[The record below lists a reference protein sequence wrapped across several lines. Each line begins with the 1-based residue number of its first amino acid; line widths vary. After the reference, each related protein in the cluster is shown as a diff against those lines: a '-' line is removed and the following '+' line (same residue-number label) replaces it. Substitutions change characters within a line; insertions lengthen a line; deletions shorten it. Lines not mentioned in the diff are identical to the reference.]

1 MKVVSDTVK
10 SFYKEL
16 GVKTVTTLNCPQEN
30 ASDITTTT
38 NPEKDPFEE
47 VLENSDFANDNL
59 EQKSN
64 EDEIEFITS
73 DTLENDEKVS
83 YSDILIEVL
92 DNNRNAATKNLDL
105 QDQVVQNGDVESENF
120 EEKSRDGSPKVLE
133 NGLVNG
139 SVLELQNVKPVQNGT
154 VASTFSSDDTS
165 EDKTNS
171 GDQNQTILIFIIL
184 KFLMTV
190 WKKEKFTLPDQK
202 IFRQI
207 NLEKKGCFHGIFA
220 TC

>member
-30 ASDITTTT
+30 ESDITTTT

-59 EQKSN
+59 EQKSK

-92 DNNRNAATKNLDL
+92 DNNRNAATKNFDL
-105 QDQVVQNGDVESENF
+105 QDQVVQNGDFESKNF

-133 NGLVNG
+133 NGLTNG
-139 SVLELQNVKPVQNGT
+139 QSMLELQNVKPVQNGT
-154 VASTFSSDDTS
+154 AALTFSSDDIS
-165 EDKTNS
+165 EDKTNTGAQILREINVGKFRIS
-171 GDQNQTILIFIIL
+171 NANIFDNFNTKIPSNQISQPL
-184 KFLMTV
+184 
-190 WKKEKFTLPDQK
+190 ELPK
-202 IFRQI
+202 WLLLR
-207 NLEKKGCFHGIFA
+207 L
-220 TC
+220 

>member
-1 MKVVSDTVK
+1 MLKSLSFSLQNNNIQFVIFSEMKVVSDTVK

-30 ASDITTTT
+30 ESVITTTT
-38 NPEKDPFEE
+38 NPEIDPFEE
-47 VLENSDFANDNL
+47 VLENSEFATDNL

-92 DNNRNAATKNLDL
+92 DNNRNATTKNFDL

-120 EEKSRDGSPKVLE
+120 EEKSRDGSPKVFE
-133 NGLVNG
+133 NGLTNG
-139 SVLELQNVKPVQNGT
+139 QSMLEFQNVKPVQNGT
-154 VASTFSSDDTS
+154 TASTFSSDDTS
-165 EDKTNS
+165 EHKTNT
-171 GDQNQTILIFIIL
+171 GAQILREINVG
-184 KFLMTV
+184 KFS
-190 WKKEKFTLPDQK
+190 
-202 IFRQI
+202 
-207 NLEKKGCFHGIFA
+207 
-220 TC
+220 

>member
-30 ASDITTTT
+30 ESVITKTT

-59 EQKSN
+59 EQKSK

-92 DNNRNAATKNLDL
+92 DNNRNAATKNFDL

-120 EEKSRDGSPKVLE
+120 EEKSVTESSKVLQ
-133 NGLVNG
+133 NGLANG
-139 SVLELQNVKPVQNGT
+139 QSVLELQNLKTVQNGA

-165 EDKTNS
+165 EDKTNT
-171 GDQNQTILIFIIL
+171 GA
-184 KFLMTV
+184 
-190 WKKEKFTLPDQK
+190 
-202 IFRQI
+202 QI
-207 NLEKKGCFHGIFA
+207 
-220 TC
+220 

>member
-16 GVKTVTTLNCPQEN
+16 GVKTVTTLNCPEEN
-30 ASDITTTT
+30 ESDITTST

-59 EQKSN
+59 EQKSK

-92 DNNRNAATKNLDL
+92 DNNRNATTKNFDL
-105 QDQVVQNGDVESENF
+105 QDQVVQNGDVESKNF

-133 NGLVNG
+133 NGLTNG
-139 SVLELQNVKPVQNGT
+139 QSMLELQNLKIVQNGT
-154 VASTFSSDDTS
+154 AALTFSSDDISEHKINTGAQILREINVGKTS
-165 EDKTNS
+165 ANFDFCE
-171 GDQNQTILIFIIL
+171 FY
-184 KFLMTV
+184 
-190 WKKEKFTLPDQK
+190 TL
-202 IFRQI
+202 
-207 NLEKKGCFHGIFA
+207 
-220 TC
+220 